1 MSLSSAKGCETS
13 PLCVL
18 SHSLRHKQQSQ
29 GPGGIFKLVPSNN
42 NNHPHTSASE
52 GESNLFASDTGKIS
66 PFFPSPFHFLHGL
79 VWCPV
84 DQREVERTPERL
96 SVQMAPAVPEVRL
109 FGRLFHIVWVLPRF
123 IPLAFMKWFSNK
135 TAFKH

>member
-1 MSLSSAKGCETS
+1 MSLSSAKGWETS

-29 GPGGIFKLVPSNN
+29 GTGRIFKLV
-42 NNHPHTSASE
+42 HQTTITTHIRLQARE
-52 GESNLFASDTGKIS
+52 KAICLLLILGKS
-66 PFFPSPFHFLHGL
+66 HLFFPSPFHFLHGL

-84 DQREVERTPERL
+84 DQQEVERTPERL
-96 SVQMAPAVPEVRL
+96 SVQMAPAVPEVSL
-109 FGRLFHIVWVLPRF
+109 FGRLFHIAWVLPRF